1 MAITMIPMP
10 PNHCNIAL
18 HNKIDFDVLSKSS
31 KTVAPVVVKPD
42 IDSKKESVKDNPGV
56 PEKKGIEP
64 MIVSINHEI
73 KVRRNADNISTS

>member
-1 MAITMIPMP
+1 MIPMP